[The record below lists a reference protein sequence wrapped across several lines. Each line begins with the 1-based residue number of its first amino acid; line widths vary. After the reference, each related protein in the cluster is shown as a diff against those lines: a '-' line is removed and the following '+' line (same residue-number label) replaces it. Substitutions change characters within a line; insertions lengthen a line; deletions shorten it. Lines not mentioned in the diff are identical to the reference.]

1 MKEEETEENGLSVV
15 KISTPSFP
23 PFEKMIRYIYSGDE
37 TIVTTVQELDILF
50 ELFRLADMYII
61 TGLKGLSLEI

>member
-1 MKEEETEENGLSVV
+1 MKEEESEENGLSVV

-23 PFEKMIRYIYSGDE
+23 AFEKMIRYIYSGDQ
-37 TIVTTVQELDILF
+37 TIVTTVQELDVLF

-61 TGLKGLSLEI
+61 TGLKGLCHKK